1 METFLTENPTEIV
14 TIFIED
20 YVHTQMSL
28 SKLFTNADLVKYW
41 YPVSDMP
48 ANGKD
53 WPTVTEMVAKNHRL
67 LVFTS
72 DSSKEASEGIAYQWR
87 YLLENECKILFLK
100 SVYPSFCVWESVLVC
115 VLPFK
120 GCSTGHWPYNSH
132 GNVGIEAFCPIIII
146 LVW

>member
-1 METFLTENPTEIV
+1 V

-41 YPVSDMP
+41 YPVSNMP
-48 ANGKD
+48 TNGKD
-53 WPTVTEMVAKNHRL
+53 WPTVTEMVSKNHRL

-87 YLLENECKILFLK
+87 YFLENECKILSFYLSIFF
-100 SVYPSFCVWESVLVC
+100 SVCESVLAC
-115 VLPFK
+115 LLPVK
-120 GCSTGHWPYNSH
+120 SCSFRHCPNNSH
-132 GNVGIEAFCPIIII
+132 GNVSIEILCPVIIV
-146 LVW
+146 LL

>member
-20 YVHTQMSL
+20 YVHTQMGL
-28 SKLFTNADLVKYW
+28 SKLFTNADLVKYL

-53 WPTVTEMVAKNHRL
+53 WPTVTEMLTKNHRL
-67 LVFTS
+67 IVFTS

-87 YLLENECKILFLK
+87 YLLENECKSSIPSLP
-100 SVYPSFCVWESVLVC
+100 VYLSFWVCESV
-115 VLPFK
+115 
-120 GCSTGHWPYNSH
+120 
-132 GNVGIEAFCPIIII
+132 
-146 LVW
+146 